1 MKARGPKPMTL
12 LTFFVLCMATWIV
25 FQAELRQGG
34 SLDLFWVVA
43 FLLVFFMFWGTL
55 ASKPKRQSEEEEVQ
69 GLPDAPQLRRET
81 PMRKRPRRSRGLDG
95 SVSQ

>member
-1 MKARGPKPMTL
+1 MKARGPRPMTL

-34 SLDLFWVVA
+34 SLDLFWVVS

-55 ASKPKRQSEEEEVQ
+55 ASKPKRHSEEEEVQ
-69 GLPDAPQLRRET
+69 ALSDAPAVQRDP